1 VGGDGFGHFQQG
13 FITRAGGVRVDGQRR
28 GHRNVAPELLQP

>member
-1 VGGDGFGHFQQG
+1 VGRNGFGHFQQS
-13 FITRAGGVRVDGQRR
+13 FITRAGGVRPDRWRR